1 MNSAIHYYMDKI
13 RCSWC
18 GSDPLYMNYH
28 DKEWGVPVY
37 DNERKHFENLVLESA
52 QAGLSWITILKR
64 REHYRQAYE
73 GFDPL
78 TIAAWG
84 DREIEKLLLN
94 SGIIRN
100 RRKIESSINNA
111 RHFLEVK
118 EEFGSFSDY
127 YWHFQEGIPIV
138 NHWKTDKDIPAKTDL
153 SEIIAKDM
161 KKRGF
166 SFMGPT
172 VTYANMQSVGMVNDH
187 LVSCYRYKEIENL
200 SG

>member
-1 MNSAIHYYMDKI
+1 MEKI

-18 GSDPLYMNYH
+18 GSDAIYREYH
-28 DKEWGVPVY
+28 DTEWGVPVY
-37 DNERKHFENLVLESA
+37 DNEQKHFENLVLESA

-64 REHYRQAYE
+64 RENYRIAYK
-73 GFDPL
+73 GFKPEV
-78 TIAAWG
+78 IACWG
-84 DREIEKLLLN
+84 ENEVLELLQN

-111 RHFLEVK
+111 KHFLEVK
-118 EEFGSFSDY
+118 EKFGSFSNY
-127 YWHFQEGIPIV
+127 YWHFQDGKPIV
-138 NHWKTDKDIPAKTDL
+138 NSWKSDSEIPAKTEL
-153 SEIIAKDM
+153 SEIISKDM

-187 LVSCYRYKEIENL
+187 LTSCYRYNEIVNMK
-200 SG
+200 